1 MSGRNLI
8 RGLTAFAV
16 LAALVWMGLG
26 EADMGSQERVRLG
39 VVVYTAQHP
48 GEDVPVIVR
57 VREGTARAGGQLAG
71 SVETS
76 AQLPLIDGF
85 AATLPPTEIDRL
97 ARDPAVL
104 VVSLDAEMMAS
115 GNDDDQ
121 DGTSDL
127 GVAYPFAVNAVAA
140 WDEGISGEGITVAVI
155 AGEADA
161 YTGIA
166 PGAQILSLKVADR
179 EGRALASDVVAALQ
193 WAVDHRD
200 EYDIRVANSSSP
212 PSPTATSRTRWTR
225 RWSRPGS
232 TTLWSLWQPATTA
245 MRSSPWITP
254 RLTIP
259 TSSPWA
265 PLMTPALPIPPTI
278 RWSIGP
284 AAAGPWT
291 VTPSRR

>member
-1 MSGRNLI
+1 MKRMSGRNLI

-39 VVVYTAQHP
+39 VAVYTAQHP

-115 GNDDDQ
+115 GNDDC
-121 DGTSDL
+121 
-127 GVAYPFAVNAVAA
+127 
-140 WDEGISGEGITVAVI
+140 
-155 AGEADA
+155 
-161 YTGIA
+161 
-166 PGAQILSLKVADR
+166 R
-179 EGRALASDVVAALQ
+179 
-193 WAVDHRD
+193 
-200 EYDIRVANSSSP
+200 
-212 PSPTATSRTRWTR
+212 PSAIM
-225 RWSRPGS
+225 GH
-232 TTLWSLWQPATTA
+232 
-245 MRSSPWITP
+245 I
-254 RLTIP
+254 
-259 TSSPWA
+259 
-265 PLMTPALPIPPTI
+265 
-278 RWSIGP
+278 
-284 AAAGPWT
+284 
-291 VTPSRR
+291 